1 MACLE
6 QDCWIRLNTNAP
18 WNDSGE
24 GLFSTREIEMGHLI
38 YTEFPETIVNHL
50 DPKYRDNTGDG
61 IDLLYFCRSSLTREK
76 YDEELKYT
84 LLGKNTA
91 DMLVKKRK
99 GGIFDWTT
107 ELEMLSVK
115 PTWVNHSCVPNMYR
129 IDSNDLITG
138 RLKCQFFALRDIS
151 EGEEL
156 TIAYEDVVEW
166 ESVSTRRAFLG
177 REYGFFC
184 RCLRCAEE
192 SELRDMEPLRPAHM
206 NLSLQIRNDS
216 RKMDGAGDHDTSRS
230 VKTQDYKLP
239 KTYSED
245 YLHLRHSKALSS
257 SRGRTR
263 LRLKSLLVG
272 LRDRFN
278 KSDIAENTLAM
289 DSHDSLER
297 LDEEDETHAAVA
309 QSGLPLSIREQK
321 RKENSTI

>member
-18 WNDSGE
+18 WNDTGE

-50 DPKYRDNTGDG
+50 DPKYRENAGDG

-84 LLGKNTA
+84 LLGKNIA

-156 TIAYEDVVEW
+156 TIAYENVVAW

-184 RCLRCAEE
+184 RCPRCAEE
-192 SELRDMEPLRPAHM
+192 AELRDMEPLRRKYPNNKDPTLKYM
-206 NLSLQIRNDS
+206 LICITDS
-216 RKMDGAGDHDTSRS
+216 GPHEFVTTNPQRQQTDGWCWRSRHFP
-230 VKTQDYKLP
+230 VC
-239 KTYSED
+239 ED
-245 YLHLRHSKALSS
+245 
-257 SRGRTR
+257 
-263 LRLKSLLVG
+263 
-272 LRDRFN
+272 
-278 KSDIAENTLAM
+278 
-289 DSHDSLER
+289 
-297 LDEEDETHAAVA
+297 
-309 QSGLPLSIREQK
+309 SGLQAPQNLF
-321 RKENSTI
+321 